1 MLAELIR
8 AEWDRRAAGVLLML
22 GVFLAIPLYYAAVL
36 SGGLSDAEFYAAR
49 SFAGLGLLA
58 VVMAAA
64 VWGAQVWAPERKG
77 RWAYALSLPV
87 GRVRLFALR
96 YVAGLAWLALVV
108 AALAA
113 ASYTVAATAQ
123 LPRFVYAYPG
133 SFTAWVAAAS
143 WLAYTAAFV
152 AAARWEHPG
161 RAVLLVLLA
170 LFVLPRVTGFATVPW
185 AWAQATSPLSP
196 FRLVSEVTLLLG
208 R

>member
-8 AEWDRRAAGVLLML
+8 AEWDRRAVGVLLML
-22 GVFLAIPLYYAAVL
+22 GVFLAAPLGYAAAL
-36 SGGLSDAEFYAAR
+36 SGGLSEAEFDSAQT
-49 SFAGLGLLA
+49 FAGMTLMA
-58 VVMAAA
+58 VVVAAA

-77 RWAYALSLPV
+77 RWTYALSLPV

-96 YVAGLAWLALVV
+96 YAAGLAWLALAV

-113 ASYTVAATAQ
+113 ASYTVAVTAQ

-143 WLAYTAAFV
+143 WLTYTAAFV

-170 LFVLPRVTGFATVPW
+170 LVLMRIVDYTTMQW
-185 AWAQATSPLSP
+185 AWASATSSLSP
-196 FRLVSEVTLLLG
+196 FGLLPEVTLLLG